1 MREMFEQN
9 PESPLGTEL
18 VSKGKVWPPF
28 GSQSASGSAGIPNAL
43 GAASSMASDIRSER
57 LLPALVAETS
67 PPRRNGRA
75 LPFGI
80 LFYLLSVG
88 VVATATVG
96 VFFGIGFFLLAQPTE
111 AMSANAGNGEHDS
124 STRGSFS
131 RALSNGPPTHGD
143 TASVP
148 IDPQIPRSV
157 ATAELAAVALAPSGQ
172 PSPAGDASAG
182 DVKDLPFGKEA
193 PGSEVREASP
203 RASLPVTPAA
213 KPTPETS
220 SAAEVPEETPHLSA
234 TQITDLLARGDSFLH
249 AGDVASARL
258 FYERA
263 ADAGDWQA
271 AMRMGATFDP
281 AFLSRAGVHTV
292 GDPTKAQSWYRH
304 ALDLDAAKT
313 HRQVESTRTK

>member
-1 MREMFEQN
+1 MFEQN
-9 PESPLGTEL
+9 PESPRGTEL
-18 VSKGKVWPPF
+18 VSKGGGWSPF
-28 GSQSASGSAGIPNAL
+28 GSQTASGSPGIPDAL

-67 PPRRNGRA
+67 TPRHNGRA
-75 LPFGI
+75 LPLGI

-96 VFFGIGFFLLAQPTE
+96 VFFGISFFLFAQSTE
-111 AMSANAGNGEHDS
+111 AMNANAGTGEDGS
-124 STRGSFS
+124 STRRSVS
-131 RALSNGPPTHGD
+131 RALRSGPLTRGD

-148 IDPQIPRSV
+148 IDPQIPRSI
-157 ATAELAAVALAPSGQ
+157 ATAELPAVVLTPSGQ
-172 PSPAGDASAG
+172 PSVVWDAPAG
-182 DVKDLPFGKEA
+182 DVKDLPLGKEA

-203 RASLPVTPAA
+203 RALLPVAPAA
-213 KPTPETS
+213 KPTPESS

-234 TQITDLLARGDSFLH
+234 ARLADLLARGDSFLH

-281 AFLSRAGVHTV
+281 AFLSRAGVRTV
-292 GDPTKAQSWYRH
+292 GDPAKAQSWYRH
-304 ALDLDAAKT
+304 AFDLDATKT
-313 HRQVESTRTK
+313 HRRVESPRTK

>member
-1 MREMFEQN
+1 MFEQN
-9 PESPLGTEL
+9 PKSPHSTEL
-18 VSKGKVWPPF
+18 VSKGGVWSPF
-28 GSQSASGSAGIPNAL
+28 GSQSASGSAGIPDAL

-67 PPRRNGRA
+67 TPHRNGRA
-75 LPFGI
+75 LPFGM

-111 AMSANAGNGEHDS
+111 AMNANAGTGEDGS
-124 STRGSFS
+124 STRRSVS
-131 RALSNGPPTHGD
+131 RALSNIPPTHGD

-157 ATAELAAVALAPSGQ
+157 ATAKLPAVVLAPSGQ
-172 PSPAGDASAG
+172 PSAAGDAPAG
-182 DVKDLPFGKEA
+182 DVKDLPSGEEA
-193 PGSEVREASP
+193 PGSEIREASP
-203 RASLPVTPAA
+203 GASPSVAPAA
-213 KPTPETS
+213 KPTPEASGAT
-220 SAAEVPEETPHLSA
+220 EVPEEASHPSA
-234 TQITDLLARGDSFLH
+234 VQITDLLARGDSFLH

-281 AFLSRAGVHTV
+281 AFLSRAGVRTV
-292 GDPTKAQSWYRH
+292 GDPAKAQSWYRH
-304 ALDLDAAKT
+304 ALDLDAPKT
-313 HRQVESTRTK
+313 HRQVESPRTN